1 MNPIKECFV
10 ELSSF
15 FFTHWALNFLLSIMN
30 SLTIYEKDLII
41 HHYHPIGKHTYE
53 IGPRYK
59 SSNPGLAWRGP
70 WAEHKNI

>member
-1 MNPIKECFV
+1 
-10 ELSSF
+10 
-15 FFTHWALNFLLSIMN
+15 MN

-59 SSNPGLAWRGP
+59 SSTPGLAWRRP
-70 WAEHKNI
+70 WAEHENI